1 MFRRLLVVPMAALL
15 AVPMAPTAWADYS
28 TEAVSHLSTDNRIYV
43 DPGASP
49 MLPRADE
56 LNDQIKFSAV
66 PLWIVNVAGAY
77 TDDRAEISANVV
89 TDPIR
94 DALYDTHNPIT
105 DSMVVDGSDHQP
117 PLIILVIDGN
127 GYHAWSYDVTADV
140 AAQTGPNITI
150 AASHHFLDLYGTVSE
165 YISLMAGIPG
175 NGQPGAVSSPRSAPP
190 VDPAPLGKV
199 SLGVFWIIVASAGLW
214 MFVALR
220 RGRFERAKQR
230 RERRYS
236 ANPMR
241 RNTVPTYGVLTG
253 LDDVSSH
260 QANATQAHSAGGFD
274 GCGFSGGFDG
284 GGFSGGFD
292 GGGSAGFS

>member
-1 MFRRLLVVPMAALL
+1 MVALL
-15 AVPMAPTAWADYS
+15 AVPVAPTARADYS

-43 DPGASP
+43 DPDASP

-56 LNDQIKFSAV
+56 LNDQITFSAV
-66 PLWIVNVAGAY
+66 PLWIVNVAGAQ
-77 TDDRAEISANVV
+77 TDDRAEIDANVA

-94 DALYDTHNPIT
+94 NALYDTRNPIT
-105 DSMVVDGSDHQP
+105 DSMVVDGSDHKP

-140 AAQTGPNITI
+140 AAQTGPNIKI
-150 AASHHFLDLYGTVSE
+150 AASRHFLDVYGAVSE
-165 YISLMAGIPG
+165 YISMMAGIPG
-175 NGQPGAVSSPRSAPP
+175 NGRPGTVSSPRSAPP
-190 VDPAPLGKV
+190 VDRTPLGKV
-199 SLGVFWIIVASAGLW
+199 LLQGVLWIIVAGAGLW
-214 MFVALR
+214 MFLALR
-220 RGRFERAKQR
+220 RGRYERAKQR
-230 RERRYS
+230 RDRRYGVK
-236 ANPMR
+236 PEG
-241 RNTVPTYGVLTG
+241 RNTVAAYGVLTG

-274 GCGFSGGFDG
+274 GGGCSGGFDG